1 MQTVMDWARWLG
13 EGLLYALDTW
23 PKVVAIL
30 WPASIALVVYMM
42 WG

>member
-1 MQTVMDWARWLG
+1 MQAVLEWLKWAG

-23 PKVVAIL
+23 PKVVAIM
-30 WPASIALVVYMM
+30 WPASIALVVWLM